1 MNNNNI
7 MYFFEKEIKPFLGF
21 VDNQSIESLSKVLK
35 FHPPESLYY
44 MLCFELVLHNGTVG
58 MDFFSG
64 ASVRNPHGTEILNNL
79 YQKLKN
85 NVNAGVQN
93 WLLPLDTLDYMKNE
107 SDDTLIDHIWLEFD
121 TSNSASIN
129 HYPSIFWGLPP
140 QIYKDKI
147 KMMQLLEL
155 LTNRLK
161 AEIDSK
167 SKNLLSSVFNLTL
180 KTQGITHLGLMT
192 ARNGTN
198 LRILINIAAK
208 EDIIAILNHF
218 QKNEISKVTSLIN
231 ELKSYFDYFSLQ
243 LELGGDGTVGAIG
256 LECYHYDRPVKFRKK
271 LSSFTLTKLY
281 EMGYITFATTVD
293 ILTFDGC
300 DNITTPF
307 ELQLLD
313 KSIYPVTIDRKI
325 HHYKFN
331 ILDDNITM
339 KVYLSSECKW
349 EFK

>member
-1 MNNNNI
+1 
-7 MYFFEKEIKPFLGF
+7 
-21 VDNQSIESLSKVLK
+21 
-35 FHPPESLYY
+35 
-44 MLCFELVLHNGTVG
+44 
-58 MDFFSG
+58 
-64 ASVRNPHGTEILNNL
+64 
-79 YQKLKN
+79 
-85 NVNAGVQN
+85 
-93 WLLPLDTLDYMKNE
+93 MKNE

-129 HYPSIFWGLPP
+129 HYPSIFWGLTP